1 MTVGTQVEMVMVL
14 RRGPAEE
21 EEDGDETTPALLEV
35 EVELL
40 E

>member
-1 MTVGTQVEMVMVL
+1 MVIVL
-14 RRGPAEE
+14 RRTLEE
-21 EEDGDETTPALLEV
+21 GADGTPAALLVV

>member
-14 RRGPAEE
+14 RRGPEE
-21 EEDGDETTPALLEV
+21 EAGTPEALLV
-35 EVELL
+35 LVELL

>member
-14 RRGPAEE
+14 RRTLDEEE
-21 EEDGDETTPALLEV
+21 EEDGIPAALLVV

>member
-1 MTVGTQVEMVMVL
+1 MVMVL
-14 RRGPAEE
+14 KRTLEE
-21 EEDGDETTPALLEV
+21 EEDGTPAALLVV

>member
-1 MTVGTQVEMVMVL
+1 MTVGTQVEMVIVL
-14 RRGPAEE
+14 RRTLEE
-21 EEDGDETTPALLEV
+21 EAGTPAALLVV

>member
-1 MTVGTQVEMVMVL
+1 MTVGTQVEMVIVL
-14 RRGPAEE
+14 RRTLELEE
-21 EEDGDETTPALLEV
+21 AGTPAALLVV

>member
-14 RRGPAEE
+14 RRTLELEGGE
-21 EEDGDETTPALLEV
+21 DETPAALLVV

>member
-1 MTVGTQVEMVMVL
+1 MVMVL
-14 RRGPAEE
+14 KRTLEA
-21 EEDGDETTPALLEV
+21 EEDGTPAALLVV

>member
-14 RRGPAEE
+14 RRGPGEE
-21 EEDGDETTPALLEV
+21 VEDETPAALLVV

>member
-14 RRGPAEE
+14 RRTLELE
-21 EEDGDETTPALLEV
+21 EEDGTPAALLVV